1 MSETAQHETRARAK
15 RVDTTLRLSALT
27 LCGFKSFADKT
38 TFTFDDPVTGIVG
51 PNGCGKS
58 NVVDA
63 IKWVLGERSSKS
75 LRGKEMIDVI
85 FAGSAGRKPA
95 GMASVTLRFDNPVTE
110 AAPILRQLRE
120 RIEDEAPEHAPDIAP
135 DIAQDE
141 AQDEALNEAQE
152 NAHEGASDAGKG
164 VEEQAPDGA
173 PTLVDRRVRRALPI
187 DTDVVEVERRLYRD
201 GKSQYL
207 INGKLAR
214 LRDIRELFLDTGIG
228 ADAYSI
234 IEQGKV
240 DAMLLASPME
250 RRAIFEEA
258 AGIAKYKQRRIE
270 ATRKLERAETNLVR
284 TREQL
289 ESTER
294 RLRLVR
300 GQAAKARR
308 FQELEDE
315 HNALR
320 LALAFEQYDEIRQR
334 LDGLTSQV
342 QSLQAKRDEAH
353 ERVSRLEQERQEA
366 ELRRHELATAHRRL
380 EEALVA
386 ARHRGESAEQRLSM
400 AQRAIQEAREQVE
413 SERARLREAEASIE
427 TLDAQIHEQG
437 EELAR
442 LSEAVGDAERE
453 LDRATNARGEAMARA
468 SEHRN
473 TLSERRREV
482 EGIER
487 ERTGLLASI
496 EADERRL
503 ETLREQR
510 ESGQA
515 RLTKLDEAHASASEQ
530 IAALERD
537 LSERRAKIERLTR
550 ERDALQQSSEALS
563 EDRRVL
569 GERVTALEQ
578 EHVRQDSRRATLDEM
593 VRSRE
598 GLGEA
603 ARYVMERAEAGEG
616 FGGVIAPLAELIEV
630 ASEWAGPVEAALG
643 QTLTAIVVEALLA
656 MPGNDELASLPGRV
670 TFIPLRAGAP
680 EAQPEPFR
688 VAAVAGA
695 RVASVRALARAR
707 TDLEPGRQAQVAAL
721 LDRLLGNTTLVE
733 DLDAAVL
740 LAAGPLR
747 GVKARFV
754 TRDGSLYESDG
765 RVIAGPVSAEQSSG
779 LIQRRSE
786 LSALQQSLARLT
798 GELTRERAS
807 LEQMDT
813 EVARVSA
820 ERARIEGELAEHER
834 GLVGEQT
841 RLDRVR
847 ADQARVDRERA
858 EVRGELEQIGERA
871 AGIERDREEL
881 RQRAERLERLHAER
895 SASLTSLGEALRELE
910 AGVERAGEAMTAAR
924 VACSALNEQAAAA
937 RRELARMK
945 LERDASA
952 RRRDETRRQ
961 VDAVLA
967 RAEQHEQTVEEAT
980 AQASAARREG
990 DEIQQRLERESA
1002 ELERATALVSQHN
1015 ERLTGAR
1022 KMAQIVERDWSS
1034 LEMSRRELEVKREGI
1049 EERTLEDIGLD
1060 VAGEYDEY
1068 RMVMA
1073 PGDVER
1079 IDVADVSARVNVL
1092 RGEIKKLGNVN
1103 IDSIEEEKNLEE
1115 RNEDL
1120 INQVKDIDE
1129 ARIKLA
1135 TLIERLNIASRERF
1149 GEIFSGIQEA
1159 FGSKDGM
1166 FRRLFGGGR
1175 AEVRLMGLVK
1185 EIDGQKVV
1193 TDETDLLE
1201 SGIEV
1206 IAKPPGKEPRSISQ
1220 LSGGEKTM
1228 TAVAL
1233 LLAIFRSKPS
1243 CFCILDEVD
1252 AALDEANVGRFCATL
1267 DQFTDTSHFIVI
1279 THNKRTMQAVDR
1291 LYGVTMQERG
1301 VSKRVDVRFDQ
1312 VGSDGKIDKKAVD
1325 SAPPE
1330 IIDEPEA
1337 KPTPSP
1343 TGGLRQALAKMREE
1357 QAPSEVSG

>member
-1 MSETAQHETRARAK
+1 MSETAAIQSETPTQRSKGARG
-15 RVDTTLRLSALT
+15 LRLSALT
-27 LCGFKSFADKT
+27 LSGFKSFADKT

-95 GMASVTLRFDNPVTE
+95 GMASVTLRFDNPVSD
-110 AAPILRQLRE
+110 AAPVIRQLRE
-120 RIEDEAPEHAPDIAP
+120 EGEDDEESPD
-135 DIAQDE
+135 E
-141 AQDEALNEAQE
+141 T
-152 NAHEGASDAGKG
+152 NA
-164 VEEQAPDGA
+164 EQAA
-173 PTLVDRRVRRALPI
+173 PSLVDRRVRRALPI
-187 DTDVVEVERRLYRD
+187 DADVVEVERRLYRD

-214 LRDIRELFLDTGIG
+214 LRDIRDLFLDTGIG

-270 ATRKLERAETNLVR
+270 ATRKLDKAETNLVR

-289 ESTER
+289 DSTER

-342 QSLQAKRDEAH
+342 QSLQTKRDEAH
-353 ERVSRLEQERQEA
+353 EVVGKLEQERQEA
-366 ELRRHELATAHRRL
+366 ELRRHELATAYRRL
-380 EEALVA
+380 EESLVA
-386 ARHRGESAEQRLSM
+386 ARHRGESAEQRLAM
-400 AQRAIQEAREQVE
+400 AQRAIEEAREQVE
-413 SERARLREAEASIE
+413 TERARLKEAEEQIE
-427 TLDAQIHEQG
+427 RLDAQINEQG

-442 LSEAVGDAERE
+442 LSEAVGDAERA
-453 LDRATNARGEAMARA
+453 LDAATNARGEALARA
-468 SEHRN
+468 SEHRSA
-473 TLSERRREV
+473 LSERKREA

-496 EADERRL
+496 QADERRL

-510 ESGQA
+510 ETSRA
-515 RLTKLDEAHASASEQ
+515 RLDKLEQEHNEATRQAGELER
-530 IAALERD
+530 ALE
-537 LSERRAKIERLTR
+537 ERRASIERLA
-550 ERDALQQSSEALS
+550 EQRDAKRQSSDSLS
-563 EDRRVL
+563 EDRRRL
-569 GERVTALEQ
+569 GERVSSLEQ
-578 EHVRQDSRRATLDEM
+578 EHVRLESRRATLDEM
-593 VRSRE
+593 VKSRE

-603 ARYVMERAEAGEG
+603 ARFVMQRAESGEG
-616 FGGVIAPLAELIEV
+616 FSGVIAPLAELIEV

-643 QTLTAIVVEALLA
+643 HALTSIVVENVLA
-656 MPGNDELASLPGRV
+656 MPGSGELDALPGRV
-670 TFIPLRAGAP
+670 TFIPLQSIAS
-680 EAQPEPFR
+680 EVEPDPSR
-688 VAAVAGA
+688 VASVSGA
-695 RVASVRALARAR
+695 RVASVRALARSR
-707 TDLEPGRQAQVAAL
+707 QDLSPERQAQVSAL
-721 LDRLLGNTTLVE
+721 LDRLLGRTTLVE
-733 DLDAAVL
+733 DLDAALL

-754 TRDGSLYESDG
+754 TRNGAVYESDG
-765 RVIAGPVSAEQSSG
+765 RVIAGPVTNEQSSG
-779 LIQRRSE
+779 IIQRQSE
-786 LSALQQSLARLT
+786 LSALQATLAQLDAELS
-798 GELTRERAS
+798 GERSTLERVDA
-807 LEQMDT
+807 

-820 ERARIEGELAEHER
+820 DRARIESELAEQER
-834 GLVGEQT
+834 ALVGEQT
-841 RLDRVR
+841 RLDRLTS
-847 ADQARVDRERA
+847 DMARLDRERE
-858 EVRGELEQIGERA
+858 EVRAELEQLGERA
-871 AGIERDREEL
+871 GGIEQGREEL
-881 RQRAERLERLHAER
+881 RQRAGRLERLYAEQT
-895 SASLTSLGEALRELE
+895 ASLTELTSELE
-910 AGVERAGEAMTAAR
+910 TLERAVEQASEAMTAAR
-924 VACSALNEQAAAA
+924 VSAGALNEQATAA
-937 RRELARMK
+937 RRELSRLN

-952 RRRDETRRQ
+952 RRREETARQ
-961 VDAVLA
+961 VEATLT
-967 RAEQHEQTVEEAT
+967 RAQQHEQTVEEAREQ
-980 AQASAARREG
+980 AASARE
-990 DEIQQRLERESA
+990 EAQTLERQIETDREA
-1002 ELERATALVSQHN
+1002 LERATSIVSQHA

-1022 KMAQIVERDWSS
+1022 KMAQLVERDWSS

-1060 VAGEYDEY
+1060 VALEYGEYKA
-1068 RMVMA
+1068 VMA
-1073 PGDVER
+1073 DGDVER
-1079 IDVADVSARVNVL
+1079 IDAADASARVNVL
-1092 RGEIKKLGNVN
+1092 KGEIKKLGNVN
-1103 IDSIEEEKNLEE
+1103 IDSIEEEKNLEQ

-1135 TLIERLNIASRERF
+1135 TLIERLNIASRDRF

-1185 EIDGQKVV
+1185 EVDGQKVV

-1252 AALDEANVGRFCATL
+1252 AALDEANVGRFCGTL

-1312 VGSDGKIDKKAVD
+1312 VGADGKIDKKAVENT
-1325 SAPPE
+1325 PPE
-1330 IIDEPEA
+1330 IVDEPEA
-1337 KPTPSP
+1337 EQAPSP

-1357 QAPSEVSG
+1357 QAPSEVGGASN